1 MGALD
6 QSQASNIMNA
16 TLPTGT
22 GGVPGSFTALANAA
36 MKLRLN
42 STLSTASAAGTE
54 LTGTG
59 YTAGG
64 TSITTASTA
73 SSAGSNVTLPN
84 VSGGLSWT
92 NGSGS
97 TWSIASLDLT
107 SSTGTRSWY
116 GPFTG
121 QPISVANG
129 NTFNVAQNA
138 VVCSLS

>member
-22 GGVPGSFTALANAA
+22 GGVPGSFTALTAAA
-36 MKLRLN
+36 MKMRLN
-42 STLSTASAAGTE
+42 STLSTAAAAGTE
-54 LTGTG
+54 LSGTG

-64 TSITTASTA
+64 SSITTASTA

-97 TWSIASLDLT
+97 AWSIASLDLT
-107 SSTGTRSWY
+107 ASTGTRAWF

-138 VVCSLS
+138 VTASLS

>member
-6 QSQASNIMNA
+6 QTMASNILNA

-22 GGVPGSFTALANAA
+22 GGIPGSYTPLTASA
-36 MKLRLN
+36 MKMRLA
-42 STLSTASAAGTE
+42 STASSASAAGTE
-54 LTGTG
+54 LSGTG
-59 YTAGG
+59 YTSGG
-64 TSITTASTA
+64 SSITTASSA

-84 VSGGLSWT
+84 VSSGLSWT

-97 TWSIASLDLT
+97 AWSINSLDIT
-107 SSTGTRSWY
+107 SSGGTRSWY

-121 QPISVANG
+121 APISVANG

-138 VVCSLS
+138 VTCSLS

>member
-6 QSQASNIMNA
+6 AAMASNIMNA
-16 TLPTGT
+16 TLPTGA
-22 GGVPGSFTALANAA
+22 GGIPGSFTALAASA

-92 NGSGS
+92 NGSGGA
-97 TWSIASLDLT
+97 WSIASLDLT
-107 SSTGTRSWY
+107 SSAGVRSWF

-121 QPISVANG
+121 QPVSVANG

-138 VVCSLS
+138 VTCSLS